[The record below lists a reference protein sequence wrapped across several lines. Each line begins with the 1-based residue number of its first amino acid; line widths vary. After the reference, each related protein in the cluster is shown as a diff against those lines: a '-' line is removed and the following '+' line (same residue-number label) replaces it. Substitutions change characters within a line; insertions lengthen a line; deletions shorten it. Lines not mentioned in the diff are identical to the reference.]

1 MSTFESFEY
10 NKYTLGVFIDFSKDF
25 DTVQYF
31 LKTGITWC
39 KYGDISM
46 VKV

>member
-25 DTVQYF
+25 DTVQY

-46 VKV
+46 V